1 MTTYKRYAGESDEA
15 LIFRI
20 TGEKD
25 KIGSWQ
31 DVADILNELLDR
43 NCKPDTYRKQRQC
56 FDMMFKANQCK
67 WADTQEQID
76 ELNEKIRDLEI
87 AKIKL
92 QTEKLEYS
100 RWLREQSRD
109 ELILEKIKDA
119 ILDIEPLK
127 LPTPLSCTQLTKQ
140 KEYILCFGDEHY
152 GAEFEIKG
160 LFGEI
165 INAYSPEIFEKRMCS
180 MLQQTID
187 VIKKE
192 NITHLNVFSMGDFG
206 DGCLRVSQLFYLRY
220 GVVDGTI
227 KYADFICN
235 WLNELS
241 KHVHVTYQQTN
252 GNHTELRMLNQP
264 KGTFKE
270 DNMGKVVSAF
280 IKERMKDN
288 PNFKYVDNPTGY
300 IYAEIAGYNILGIH
314 GEVKSME
321 NTLREMSQIY
331 NTKINYL
338 IAGHLHHKKVEE
350 VGMSYEVINIPS
362 IIGVN
367 PYAISLN
374 KSCDAASKLFV
385 IEQDKGI
392 TCEYTFKLNMTD
404 AER

>member
-1 MTTYKRYAGESDEA
+1 MTKYKRYANESDEA

-31 DVADILNELLDR
+31 DVADVLNELLGR
-43 NCKPDTYRKQRQC
+43 NYKPDTYRKQRQC
-56 FDMMFKANQCK
+56 FDMMFKANQSK
-67 WADTQEQID
+67 WTDCQEQIKKLD
-76 ELNEKIRDLEI
+76 EKIKELEI

-100 RWLREQSRD
+100 SWKREQARD
-109 ELILEKIKDA
+109 ELIFEKIQDA
-119 ILDIEPLK
+119 ISNIEPLK
-127 LPTPLSCTQLTKQ
+127 LPTPLFRHQSKQQ
-140 KEYILCFGDEHY
+140 KEYVLCFGDEHY

-160 LFGEI
+160 LFGET
-165 INAYSPEIFEKRMCS
+165 INAYSPEIFEKRMWS

-187 VIKKE
+187 VIRKE

-206 DGCLRVSQLFYLRY
+206 DGCLRVSQLLHLRH
-220 GVVDGTI
+220 GVIDGTI

-241 KHVHVTYQQTN
+241 KHVYVTYQQTN

-280 IKERMKDN
+280 VKERMKN
-288 PNFKYVDNPTGY
+288 NSNFKYVDNPTGY

-338 IAGHLHHKKVEE
+338 IAGHLHHNKVEE

-385 IEQDKGI
+385 VEQDKGI
-392 TCEYTFKLNMTD
+392 TCEYTFKLNTTD

>member
-109 ELILEKIKDA
+109 ELIFEKIKDA
-119 ILDIEPLK
+119 ILNIEPLK
-127 LPTPLSCTQLTKQ
+127 LPTPLSCTKSTNQ

-165 INAYSPEIFEKRMCS
+165 INAYSPEIFEKRMWS

-220 GVVDGTI
+220 GVIDGTI

-270 DNMGKVVSAF
+270 DNMGKVVSVF